1 MDIKNTSKPEVVE
14 LDREIDQM
22 SQEELDESSNNDET
36 KIWEHLLG
44 GLVIVAALGG
54 GFLVAEIACVI
65 NHASFGAYLWPI
77 ILSSD
82 VFGIAT
88 IGYFNSDQG
97 IEKLYGL
104 CAAVSLMALVVQFGI
119 LF

>member
-1 MDIKNTSKPEVVE
+1 MEKKNAKESEEVK
-14 LDREIDQM
+14 LDRDIDQM

-44 GLVIVAALGG
+44 GLVIVATLGG
-54 GFLVAEIACVI
+54 GFLIAELACVI
-65 NHASFGAYLWPI
+65 NHASFGVYLWPI

-104 CAAVSLMALVVQFGI
+104 CAAVSLMALVVQFGV